1 MPFGSATY
9 NKTKKKKPINKN
21 KKGKAKNKK

>member
-9 NKTKKKKPINKN
+9 RKPKKKKPVKSN
-21 KKGKAKNKK
+21 KKGKAKKKK